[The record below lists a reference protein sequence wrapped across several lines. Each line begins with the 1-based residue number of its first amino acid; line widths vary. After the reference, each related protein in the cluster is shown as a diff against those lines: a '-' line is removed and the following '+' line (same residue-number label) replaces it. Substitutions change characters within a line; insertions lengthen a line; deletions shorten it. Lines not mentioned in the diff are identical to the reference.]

1 MSSFRQCLG
10 RPLSGHQG
18 PFCSEV
24 GGGDLPL
31 AVSGLTHA
39 TMWKGRTVANWSHRA
54 LFGPRMDLSLMSERT
69 LFHITPREHSLLRA
83 TLLQKI
89 SLLLRFSWWTQSSRG
104 RSALFLR
111 AKQSPLRDSGSPS
124 LCAEEAFALGLR

>member
-1 MSSFRQCLG
+1 MSSCEEVCVPSFRQCLG

-24 GGGDLPL
+24 GGAGLPL
-31 AVSGLTHA
+31 AVSGLTHT

-54 LFGPRMDLSLMSERT
+54 LFGPRMDLSLMSERM

-83 TLLQKI
+83 TLLQKDLTSPAVLLVDTEQQGEKL
-89 SLLLRFSWWTQSSRG
+89 SLPEGQTVPTLGFW
-104 RSALFLR
+104 FP
-111 AKQSPLRDSGSPS
+111 KPL
-124 LCAEEAFALGLR
+124 C